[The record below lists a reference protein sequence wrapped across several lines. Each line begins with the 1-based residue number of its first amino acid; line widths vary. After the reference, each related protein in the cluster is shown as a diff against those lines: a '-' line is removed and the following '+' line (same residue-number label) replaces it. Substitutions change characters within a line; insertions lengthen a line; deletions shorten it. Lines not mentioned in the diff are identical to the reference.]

1 MFFCLY
7 FSEYS
12 DYSEYSE
19 IRIKELLIIPNR
31 GFAC

>member
-12 DYSEYSE
+12 EYSEYSE
-19 IRIKELLIIPNR
+19 FRIKELLIIPNR